1 MNNVMDREKI
11 IKMMDWHQNK
21 SVQLYAVSKAMK
33 DSNIEYW
40 IQPGYYKYS
49 WENCAKVIASKDDL
63 SLSKYLIKILEWLQD
78 INWPGALIILE
89 RLKKFKPILLKNDL
103 ENTILIAYQQNDI
116 EWLEVLSEFWD
127 VKEIR
132 NILQNPAKT
141 ILENTY
147 ESLE

>member
-1 MNNVMDREKI
+1 MDREKI